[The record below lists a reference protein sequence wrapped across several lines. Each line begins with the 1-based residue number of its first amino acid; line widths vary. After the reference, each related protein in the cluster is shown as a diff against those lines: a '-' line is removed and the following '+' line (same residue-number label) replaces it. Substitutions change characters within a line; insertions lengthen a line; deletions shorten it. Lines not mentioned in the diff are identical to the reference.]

1 MSIWR
6 LAEDR
11 LARGIG
17 LEITHS
23 QVRYYRA
30 LLRCVHSGSRWLDV
44 GCGRQI
50 VPDFAATLDQ
60 QREMVSRIGLLVGMD
75 VDAAI
80 HDHPLLQARVM
91 GWGDALPFA
100 DASFDLITAN
110 MVMEHVKEP
119 TRILAEVRRVLRPGG
134 WFLFHT
140 PNFKYYQIFIASL
153 IPDFIKRRIIWL
165 FERRDEEDVFRTYY
179 RSNTSGRVRRLAAQC
194 GFEVK
199 EVEVGGSIGSFRSL
213 GPVGLL
219 EVFILK
225 LLSWRMFQ
233 DFNAT
238 LIAVLM
244 KPANECLMIPL
255 PDHTPAAERKQYAKE
270 RGRVDHR

>member
-1 MSIWR
+1 MSFWR
-6 LAEDR
+6 SAEDM

-17 LEITHS
+17 LQITHS

-30 LLRCVHSGSRWLDV
+30 LLRCVHPENRWLDV

-50 VPDFAATLDQ
+50 VPEFAASLEQ
-60 QREMVSRIGLLVGMD
+60 QRAIVAGIRLLVGMD
-75 VDAAI
+75 VDSAI
-80 HDHPLLQARVM
+80 HDHPLLQERVM

-100 DASFDLITAN
+100 DASFNLITAN

-119 TRILAEVRRVLRPGG
+119 TRILSEVHRVLRPGG
-134 WFLFHT
+134 RFLFHT

-153 IPDFIKRRIIWL
+153 VPDGLKRRIIWL
-165 FERRDEEDVFRTYY
+165 FEQREETDVFPTYY
-179 RSNTSGRVRRLAAQC
+179 RSNTSTQIRRLAAQC
-194 GFEVK
+194 GFEVL

-213 GPVGLL
+213 GPIGVL

-225 LLSWRMFQ
+225 LLSWRLLQ

-238 LIAVLM
+238 LIAVLK
-244 KPANECLMIPL
+244 KPAE
-255 PDHTPAAERKQYAKE
+255 
-270 RGRVDHR
+270 